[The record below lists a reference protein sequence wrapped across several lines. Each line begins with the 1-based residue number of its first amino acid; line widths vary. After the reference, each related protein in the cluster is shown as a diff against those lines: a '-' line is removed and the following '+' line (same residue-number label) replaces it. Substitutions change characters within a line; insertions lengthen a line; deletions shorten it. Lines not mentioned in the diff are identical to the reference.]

1 MILKRWVLPAAA
13 VIVLCAPVAAQ
24 DTANQRVVPRITVTG
39 DASVTT
45 EPDIAQIRTG
55 VTSQAKTAKEASD
68 TNAKAAQGVV
78 AALRAAGI
86 DDKDIQTTRLTLQ
99 PTYDNT
105 NGPARGKINGF
116 LASNQVMIRV
126 RDIAKLADIIDRT
139 VSAGATDI
147 GGIEFVVSAPSQ
159 ALDRARDAAV
169 ADARRK
175 AEIYAKAAGVTLGR
189 VLTLSEDQASA
200 EPMLMSARAAA
211 APPIMPGEKTLKL
224 TVTISYELG
233 N

>member
-1 MILKRWVLPAAA
+1 MKLFCRVLPLAIA
-13 VIVLCAPVAAQ
+13 VFMGAPVAAQ
-24 DTANQRVVPRITVTG
+24 DTASLRVVPRLTVTG
-39 DASVTT
+39 EASVTT
-45 EPDIAQIRTG
+45 EPDLAQIRTG
-55 VTSQAKTAKEASD
+55 VTSQARTAKEASD
-68 TNAKAAQGVV
+68 ANARAAQGVV

-99 PTYDNT
+99 PTYDNST
-105 NGPARGKINGF
+105 GPTRGKINGF

-126 RDIAKLADIIDRT
+126 RDIGKLADIIDRT

-147 GGIEFVVSAPSQ
+147 GGIEFIVSAPSQ

-189 VLTLSEDQASA
+189 VLTLSEDHASA
-200 EPMLMSARAAA
+200 EPMLMSARASA

-224 TVTISYELG
+224 TVTVSYELT

>member
-1 MILKRWVLPAAA
+1 MILKRWVLPATS
-13 VIVLCAPVAAQ
+13 VMMMCAPVAAQ
-24 DTANQRVVPRITVTG
+24 DTANLRVVPRITVTG
-39 DASVTT
+39 EASVTT
-45 EPDIAQIRTG
+45 EPDLAQIRTG

-68 TNAKAAQGVV
+68 VNAKAAQGVV

-86 DDKDIQTTRLTLQ
+86 EDKDIQTTRLTLQ
-99 PTYDNT
+99 PTYDNS
-105 NGPARGKINGF
+105 NGPARGRINGF
-116 LASNQVMIRV
+116 QASNQVMIRV

-147 GGIEFVVSAPSQ
+147 GGIEFVLSAPSQ

-169 ADARRK
+169 ADAHRK
-175 AEIYAKAAGVTLGR
+175 AEIYTKAAGVTLGR

-200 EPMLMSARAAA
+200 EPVLMSARAST

-224 TVTISYELG
+224 TVTMSYELG